1 MRRRASSLWRVR
13 RRISIR
19 SWHWSSRQLV
29 GKTMSPYAERGASF
43 MTEERARY
51 YAKVLARSIGTTFYA
66 VRSREGRFL
75 AVQIPSGDCDILAAV
90 KPPSGSTLTLVSRG
104 GLFR

>member
-1 MRRRASSLWRVR
+1 
-13 RRISIR
+13 
-19 SWHWSSRQLV
+19 
-29 GKTMSPYAERGASF
+29 MSPYAERGASF